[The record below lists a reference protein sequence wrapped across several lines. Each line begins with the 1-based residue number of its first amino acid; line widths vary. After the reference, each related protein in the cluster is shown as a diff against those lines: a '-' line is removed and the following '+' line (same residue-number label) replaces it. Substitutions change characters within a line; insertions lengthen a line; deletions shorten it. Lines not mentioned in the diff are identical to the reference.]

1 MAAARKGFRQPP
13 FPPADRAAMPG
24 SGRFVRTRT
33 ACDIKERS
41 VMGMHDVEAGE
52 RAAGMAALLA
62 ALLRDEPRGEW
73 LGRLAADEVF
83 AELPYA
89 QEREDAEA
97 GRVLV
102 EAWLA
107 TCDEAAL
114 EAARSDYMACSWA
127 RARRLRR
134 RGSRCAATR
143 TRRWCSRRKRSRY
156 GRPIG
161 NWAFR

>member
-1 MAAARKGFRQPP
+1 
-13 FPPADRAAMPG
+13 
-24 SGRFVRTRT
+24 
-33 ACDIKERS
+33 
-41 VMGMHDVEAGE
+41 MHDVEAGE

-107 TCDEAAL
+107 TCD
-114 EAARSDYMACSWA
+114 
-127 RARRLRR
+127 
-134 RGSRCAATR
+134 
-143 TRRWCSRRKRSRY
+143 
-156 GRPIG
+156 
-161 NWAFR
+161 